1 MVYAVAYIAVALMFL
16 ALDAL
21 WLGVVARNFYLARL
35 GELMRDKPDLGAA
48 AMFYA
53 IYVAGVV
60 YFAIAP
66 ALAGGG
72 VGRALLNGA
81 LFGLVAYAT
90 YDLTNLAT
98 IRGYSVELA
107 RVDIAWGAFL
117 TAVASGVGY
126 LAARKFA
133 G

>member
-98 IRGYSVELA
+98 LRGYSVELA

>member
-98 IRGYSVELA
+98 LRGYSVELA

-117 TAVASGVGY
+117 TAAASGVGY